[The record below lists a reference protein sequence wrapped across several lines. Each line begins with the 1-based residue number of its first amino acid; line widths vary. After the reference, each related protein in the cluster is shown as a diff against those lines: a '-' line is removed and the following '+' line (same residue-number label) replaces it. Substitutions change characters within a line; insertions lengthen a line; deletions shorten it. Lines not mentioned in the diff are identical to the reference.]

1 MSLNRMLMVF
11 AGTALSIGA
20 PALAQSANQDNSR
33 AYAAELV
40 SDSATRSS
48 LLAQSTGYDKGGFM
62 IGSADGNSSL
72 YIFGSAQIRYYAD
85 FRDSPE
91 DAEAAP
97 GVPPVED
104 FTHGFETRLARIGVR
119 GTVWDKNLG
128 YQVRG
133 QFSNDDN
140 FALETGFVTYKWDN
154 GFGILAGQFKS
165 PLFRESMVDNEYQ
178 LAVERSVTSFL
189 FGDSYSQGIQF
200 TYASDAFRAW
210 FGFTDGINTANT
222 PFNTGVSRGLI
233 TDRGEADYAVNARV
247 EFKAMGSGWERFDD
261 FTSWKSSED
270 MGLLIGA
277 AVWWQDSGETGGNTG
292 LDVNGDPVAG
302 LSNLLYTIDAQFEGQ
317 GFNVFGAFY
326 GSSQDSDVD
335 GANSTDN
342 FGFVVQG
349 GIFVTDQVE
358 LFARW
363 DAMLFDDSILNSAG
377 EEADDQHF
385 ITAGVNYYLSPE
397 SHAAKLSADVIWAID
412 STADLFGAGDIDNG
426 ISAGPIQSTR
436 FGLLGTSEENEFA
449 LRLQFQVVY

>member
-48 LLAQSTGYDKGGFM
+48 LLAQSTGYDRGGFM

-85 FRDSPE
+85 FRDSDD
-91 DAEAAP
+91 DAQAVP
-97 GVPPVED
+97 GVPPVEN
-104 FTHGFETRLARIGVR
+104 FTHGFENRLTRLGVR

-133 QFSNDDN
+133 QFGNDQS
-140 FALETGFVTYKWDN
+140 FGLETGFVTYKWDN

-189 FGDSYSQGIQF
+189 FGDSYTQGLQF
-200 TYASDAFRAW
+200 TYASDAFRGW
-210 FGFTDGINTANT
+210 FGFTDGINSANT
-222 PFNTGVSRGLI
+222 PFNSGVTRGLI
-233 TDRGEADYAVNARV
+233 TDRGEADYALNARV

-277 AVWWQDSGETGGNTG
+277 AIWWQDTGETGGTTG
-292 LDVNGDPVAG
+292 VDANGDELPS
-302 LSNLLYTIDAQFEGQ
+302 LQNLLYTLDAQFEGQ
-317 GFNVFGAFY
+317 GWNLFGAFY
-326 GSSQDSDVD
+326 GSHQDSDAE
-335 GANSTDN
+335 GASTDN
-342 FGFVVQG
+342 FGIVLQG

-363 DAMLFDDSILNSAG
+363 DAVLFDDEILNSAG
-377 EEADDQHF
+377 EEAEDQHF

-397 SHAAKLSADVIWAID
+397 SHAAKLSADVIWALE
-412 STADLFGAGDIDNG
+412 STADLYAAGDPANG
-426 ISAGPIQSTR
+426 ISAGPIQDTR